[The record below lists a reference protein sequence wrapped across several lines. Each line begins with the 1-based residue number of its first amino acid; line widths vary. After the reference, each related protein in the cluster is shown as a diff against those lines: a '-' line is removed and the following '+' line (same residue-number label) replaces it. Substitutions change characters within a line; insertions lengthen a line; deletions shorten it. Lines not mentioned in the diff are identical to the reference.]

1 MQRYLLKA
9 GWLGKGWGWGMKGS
23 MVGWLRGTR
32 TGIKAGFVLSSC
44 SEQEATLCLCW
55 AAV

>member
-1 MQRYLLKA
+1 
-9 GWLGKGWGWGMKGS
+9 MKGS
-23 MVGWLRGTR
+23 TVGWLRGTR
-32 TGIKAGFVLSSC
+32 IGIKAGFVLSSC